1 MRRLIELLTNI
12 RLAKPETVLR
22 VDIDGRHVSVLVK
35 PHAKARR
42 LTLRINR
49 TGDGAIMTVPRRTGK
64 SEAER
69 FALKSKAW
77 IATQLAKRKPAV
89 AIASG
94 VEIPLRGSP
103 QRIEATGKARGLV
116 LHDVSTGVIHVPGL
130 PHHVKRRL
138 TDWLKAEAKRDL
150 ATASERYASA
160 MGVKVRTISV
170 RDQKSRWGSC
180 SSMGDLSY
188 SWRLILAPDYV
199 LDYVAAHEVAHLREM
214 NHSPRFWRLV
224 LTHCNRTRDAKNWL
238 KQHGSSLHRYC

>member
-1 MRRLIELLTNI
+1 MRQLLDF
-12 RLAKPETVLR
+12 LFKAKPPKPDKVLSI
-22 VDIDGRHVSVLVK
+22 DIDGREVPVIVK

-49 TGDGAIMTVPRRTGK
+49 MGDGAIMTVPRRTGK

-69 FALKSKAW
+69 FALKSRPW
-77 IATQLAKRKPAV
+77 IANQLAMRVPV
-89 AIASG
+89 VTIASG
-94 VEIPLRGSP
+94 AEISLRGMP
-103 QRIEATGKARGLV
+103 LRIEATGKSRGLV
-116 LHDVSTGVIHVPGL
+116 LHDISAGVIHVPGQSL
-130 PHHVKRRL
+130 HLKRRL

-150 ATASERYASA
+150 TAASERYALA
-160 MGVKVRTISV
+160 MGVKLRTITI

-180 SSMGDLSY
+180 SSAGDLSY

-224 LTHCNRTRDAKNWL
+224 LTHCKRTRDAKNWL
-238 KQHGSSLHRYC
+238 KQHGSSLHRYA